1 MQEGPVQLLV
11 QMQAK
16 PVGFSTQVAPFMHG
30 DDKHACS
37 TDEGHRECR
46 RDDKDA
52 WTGMEEQLSHRQLTR
67 DEAGCLHQ
75 P

>member
-11 QMQAK
+11 QVQVK

-37 TDEGHRECR
+37 TDEGDRECR
-46 RDDKDA
+46 RDDEDA
-52 WTGMEEQLSHRQLTR
+52 RRGME
-67 DEAGCLHQ
+67 DGAGPASQ
-75 P
+75 G